1 MTREQKTRIVRNT
14 NEMRRDVREARE
26 VTAAYLGAAA
36 AVLLYLAVVC
46 AVKGYGFTL
55 VGIGAAAVV
64 VGALVSAVAARMA
77 D

>member
-1 MTREQKTRIVRNT
+1 MTREQKTGNVRNAGK
-14 NEMRRDVREARE
+14 MHRAARETRE
-26 VTAAYLGAAA
+26 VTAAYLGASA

-64 VGALVSAVAARMA
+64 LGAIVAAVAVRLA